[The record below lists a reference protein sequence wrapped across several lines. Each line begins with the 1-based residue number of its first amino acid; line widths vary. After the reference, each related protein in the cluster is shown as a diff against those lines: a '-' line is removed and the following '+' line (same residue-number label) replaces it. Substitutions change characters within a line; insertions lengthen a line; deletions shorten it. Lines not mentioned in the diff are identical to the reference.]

1 MAANCGVET
10 FGSIVD
16 HKGSGILPRLEVQMK
31 RDRLVRVAFCSVVA
45 FALLAVSGLADYKQA
60 IAYYN
65 RGEFEKAIQ
74 ELKPDLERNPDWESG
89 HRLLGLCYLGLKNNA
104 LAVSSLAR
112 AVQLKSPA
120 FSTYRGLAMA
130 YFNMQ
135 RYEDCI
141 NALNQGESRATEG
154 DKYALFH
161 LRGSAYFRQN
171 KYSEALNDLTSAI
184 RINQSEWTD
193 FSQLGICYFQLGRID
208 EAIQTLQ
215 KTDSMKSGQPVI
227 AEYLGKAYFKKGV
240 AALGA
245 KQYPQATENLQKARD
260 YSPKDGY
267 TCFNLGEAYVFQK
280 NFAAAEKAYAQAMD
294 LLPKNPDVYN
304 RMGLVYEN
312 LKKWDQA
319 LTAYQKANE
328 LAPSPK
334 LKEAIT
340 RVTEA
345 KKAKM

>member
-1 MAANCGVET
+1 
-10 FGSIVD
+10 
-16 HKGSGILPRLEVQMK
+16 MK
-31 RDRLVRVAFCSVVA
+31 NDRLFRAVLWSVAA
-45 FALLAVSGLADYKQA
+45 ITLLAVTAPADYKQA

-104 LAVSSLAR
+104 LAVSSLSR

-135 RYEDCI
+135 RYDDCI
-141 NALNQGESRATEG
+141 AALNQGESKATDA
-154 DKYALFH
+154 DKYVFYH
-161 LRGSAYFRQN
+161 LRGSAYFRAQ
-171 KYSEALNDLTSAI
+171 KYGEALNDLTSAI

-193 FSQLGICYFQLGRID
+193 FSQLGICYFQTGRID

-215 KTDSMKSGQPVI
+215 KADGMKAGQPII

-240 AALGA
+240 AALGS
-245 KQYPQATENLQKARD
+245 KQYPQAIEMLQKAKD
-260 YSPKDGY
+260 YAPRDGY
-267 TCFNLGEAYVFQK
+267 TFFNLGEAYVFQK

-294 LLPKNPDVYN
+294 LLPKNADVYT
-304 RMGLVYEN
+304 RMGLVYES

-334 LKEAIT
+334 LKEAIS

-345 KKAKM
+345 KKAKT

>member
-1 MAANCGVET
+1 
-10 FGSIVD
+10 
-16 HKGSGILPRLEVQMK
+16 MK
-31 RDRLVRVAFCSVVA
+31 WDRLFRACLWSFVAIV
-45 FALLAVSGLADYKQA
+45 LLAVTAPADYKQA

-104 LAVSSLAR
+104 LAVSSLSR

-120 FSTYRGLAMA
+120 FSTYRGLALA

-135 RYEDCI
+135 RYDDCVS
-141 NALNQGESRATEG
+141 ALSQGEARAAEG
-154 DKYALFH
+154 DKYILYH
-161 LRGSAYFRQN
+161 LRGSAFFRLQ
-171 KYSEALNDLTSAI
+171 KYNEALADLTNAI
-184 RINQSEWTD
+184 RLNQSEWTD
-193 FSQLGICYFQLGRID
+193 FSQLGICYFNQGRLD

-215 KTDSMKSGQPVI
+215 KTDAMKAGQPIV
-227 AEYLGKAYFKKGV
+227 AEYLGKSYFKKGV

-245 KQYPQATENLQKARD
+245 KQYGQAVESLLKAKD

-267 TCFNLGEAYVFQK
+267 AYFNLGEAYVFQK

-294 LLPKNPDVYN
+294 LLPKNADVLT

-319 LTAYQKANE
+319 LSAYQQANE
-328 LAPSPK
+328 IAPSPK
-334 LKEAIT
+334 LKEAIA

-345 KKAKM
+345 KKAKT